1 MTTLLPFDLGGVTEI
16 LRLGNWE
23 EGLAEISE
31 VFGASLDPGLVEGP
45 AGLWAGRGTNG
56 EDSINL
62 RLDSFPVL
70 LQFWFMRARGK
81 VIRGK
86 GTPSTEH
93 MLHHGGL
100 DSVPT
105 PFGARMHVAEEERLK
120 ALTTNDGRDIWRSS
134 RYRLPVGGMFGETDE
149 RLDHTMDGWTGH
161 QEEGGGLIQLMPHDV
176 DMLRG
181 HPRTYTPCCY
191 QEHESI
197 RKRTQREA

>member
-1 MTTLLPFDLGGVTEI
+1 
-16 LRLGNWE
+16 
-23 EGLAEISE
+23 
-31 VFGASLDPGLVEGP
+31 
-45 AGLWAGRGTNG
+45 
-56 EDSINL
+56 
-62 RLDSFPVL
+62 
-70 LQFWFMRARGK
+70 
-81 VIRGK
+81 
-86 GTPSTEH
+86 

-197 RKRTQREA
+197 RKRHSKNQESSIRSKNQLNQSNKSYLVSLETGLSFDLQSAGVSVSFTAAGGKKTKQNKQTIETSSVPSLDIH

>member
-1 MTTLLPFDLGGVTEI
+1 
-16 LRLGNWE
+16 
-23 EGLAEISE
+23 
-31 VFGASLDPGLVEGP
+31 
-45 AGLWAGRGTNG
+45 
-56 EDSINL
+56 
-62 RLDSFPVL
+62 
-70 LQFWFMRARGK
+70 MRARGK

-161 QEEGGGLIQLMPHDV
+161 QEGGGAHTVNASRCRYAERP
-176 DMLRG
+176 
-181 HPRTYTPCCY
+181 PTYIHSLLLSGARVNKEKDSTR
-191 QEHESI
+191 SI
-197 RKRTQREA
+197 RSKNQLNQSNKSYLVSLETGLSFDLQSAGVSVSFTAAGKKNNNKNKTKKKKNN